1 MFERFCIMIKLTLSK
16 QKIFQIILVSI
27 LVLLNGCG
35 WLGLRD
41 KSNDYL
47 LSEEMVDTQIP
58 DGMKHVKPLKQLYSI
73 PEINNT
79 NQISESFEVP
89 RPLPASENTFDQLVK
104 IQSFDESRW
113 ILINIP
119 PRELWPRLRNV
130 LSRSGVPAETVDGYK
145 GKIETVWVTFK
156 SDDEKS
162 HRFKFDVSPG
172 VQLDSTEIRVVH
184 NQSNRGEENN
194 AEWSNRS
201 DSDQRELDMLTLI
214 ANDLAALQDFASVS
228 MLANEIGGDSKV
240 NIINSNT
247 VNPYIEMKLNYDR
260 AWASVIYSAERG
272 GFTTLDRDRTQ
283 GTIFVIYNEEGSKR
297 AGFFSRIFGR
307 SSESDELG
315 IEYHIVVSAI
325 DENVEIRVLDSSN
338 GKLERAITL
347 RILTALRTNLS

>member
-1 MFERFCIMIKLTLSK
+1 MIKLTLSK

-58 DGMKHVKPLKQLYSI
+58 GGMKHVKPLKQLYSI

-240 NIINSNT
+240 NIINSNN

-283 GTIFVIYNEEGSKR
+283 GTIFVNYNEEGSKR

>member
-1 MFERFCIMIKLTLSK
+1 MIKLTLSK

-58 DGMKHVKPLKQLYSI
+58 DGMKHVKPLEQLYSI

-240 NIINSNT
+240 NIINSNN

-325 DENVEIRVLDSSN
+325 DDNVEIRVLDSSN

>member
-58 DGMKHVKPLKQLYSI
+58 DGMKHVKPLEQLYSI

-145 GKIETVWVTFK
+145 GKIETFWVTFK

-315 IEYHIVVSAI
+315 VEYHIVVSAI

>member
-16 QKIFQIILVSI
+16 QKIFQIILISI

-58 DGMKHVKPLKQLYSI
+58 DGMKHVKPLEQLYSI

-145 GKIETVWVTFK
+145 GKIETFWVTFK

-240 NIINSNT
+240 NIINSNN

-283 GTIFVIYNEEGSKR
+283 GTIFVNYNEEGSKR

-325 DENVEIRVLDSSN
+325 DDNVEIRVLDSSN

>member
-1 MFERFCIMIKLTLSK
+1 MIKLTLSK

-58 DGMKHVKPLKQLYSI
+58 GGMKHVKPLKQLYSI

-240 NIINSNT
+240 NIINSNN

-283 GTIFVIYNEEGSKR
+283 GTIFVNYNEEGSKR

-325 DENVEIRVLDSSN
+325 DDNVEIRVLDSSN

>member
-1 MFERFCIMIKLTLSK
+1 MIKLTLSK

-58 DGMKHVKPLKQLYSI
+58 DGMKHVKPLEQLYSI

-145 GKIETVWVTFK
+145 GKIETFWVTFK

-240 NIINSNT
+240 NIINSNN

-283 GTIFVIYNEEGSKR
+283 GTIFVNYNEEGSKR

-325 DENVEIRVLDSSN
+325 DDNVEIRVLDSSN

>member
-58 DGMKHVKPLKQLYSI
+58 DGMKHVKPLEQLYSI

-240 NIINSNT
+240 NIINSNN

-307 SSESDELG
+307 SSESEELG
-315 IEYHIVVSAI
+315 VEYHIVVSAI

>member
-1 MFERFCIMIKLTLSK
+1 MIKLTLSK

-58 DGMKHVKPLKQLYSI
+58 GGMKHVKPLKQLYSI

-145 GKIETVWVTFK
+145 GKIETFWVTFK

-240 NIINSNT
+240 NIINSNN

-315 IEYHIVVSAI
+315 VEYHIVVSAI
-325 DENVEIRVLDSSN
+325 DESVEIRVLDSSN

>member
-1 MFERFCIMIKLTLSK
+1 MIKLTLSK

>member
-58 DGMKHVKPLKQLYSI
+58 GGMKHVKPLKQLYSI

-240 NIINSNT
+240 NIINSNN

-283 GTIFVIYNEEGSKR
+283 GTIFVNYNEEGSKR

-325 DENVEIRVLDSSN
+325 DDNVEIRVLDSSN

>member
-1 MFERFCIMIKLTLSK
+1 MIKLTLSK

-47 LSEEMVDTQIP
+47 LSEEMIVTEIP
-58 DGMKHVKPLKQLYSI
+58 SEMKHVKSLEQLYSI
-73 PEINNT
+73 PKINNT

-240 NIINSNT
+240 NIINSNN

-283 GTIFVIYNEEGSKR
+283 GTIFVNYNEEGSKR

-325 DENVEIRVLDSSN
+325 DDNVEIRVLDSSN

>member
-130 LSRSGVPAETVDGYK
+130 LSRSGVPAEAVDGYK

-315 IEYHIVVSAI
+315 VEYHIVVSAI

>member
-1 MFERFCIMIKLTLSK
+1 MIKPAFSE
-16 QKIFQIILVSI
+16 QKIFQIIIVFV

-47 LSEEMVDTQIP
+47 LSEEMLVTQIP
-58 DGMKHVKPLKQLYSI
+58 GEMKHIKSLEQLYPI
-73 PEINNT
+73 PNIDSA

-130 LSRSGVPAETVDGYK
+130 LSRSGVPAESVDGYK

-172 VQLDSTEIRVVH
+172 VQFDSTEIRVVH
-184 NQSNRGEENN
+184 NQSDRGQENST
-194 AEWSNRS
+194 EWSDRS

-228 MLANEIGGDSKV
+228 MLANEIGGESKV
-240 NIINSNT
+240 NIINSSN
-247 VNPYIEMKLNYDR
+247 VNPYIEMKLKYDR

-283 GTIFVIYNEEGSKR
+283 GMIFVNYEEEGSKR

-307 SSESDELG
+307 SSESDELE
-315 IEYHIVVSAI
+315 IEYHITVSTV
-325 DENVEIRVLDSSN
+325 DDHVEIRVVDSNN

>member
-1 MFERFCIMIKLTLSK
+1 MIKLTLSK

-58 DGMKHVKPLKQLYSI
+58 DGMKHVKPLEQLYSI

-145 GKIETVWVTFK
+145 GKIETFWVTFK

-315 IEYHIVVSAI
+315 VEYHIVVSAI